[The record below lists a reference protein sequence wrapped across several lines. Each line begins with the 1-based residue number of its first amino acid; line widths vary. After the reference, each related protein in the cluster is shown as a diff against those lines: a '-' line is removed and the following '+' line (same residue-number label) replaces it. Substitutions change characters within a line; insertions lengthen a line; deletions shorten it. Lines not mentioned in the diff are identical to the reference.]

1 MPKRGKKYAEASKS
15 VEPEK
20 LYEPREAFD
29 LIPRLSFAKFDE
41 TVDISIRLGVNPR
54 HADQIVRGALVLPHG
69 TGKEAR
75 VLVFARG
82 DQANE
87 AREAGADFVGAEDIV
102 EKVQKGWLDFD
113 RAVASPDMMSIVGRL
128 GRILGPRGLMPNPRT
143 GTVTTD
149 VKSAVREIKQ
159 GKVEFRTDRAG
170 IIHARLGKV
179 SFGTDKLLDNFYA
192 FMEAIVRARPP
203 AAKGQYLRTVTVS
216 STMGP
221 GIRINVTRVTRPIQ
235 GA

>member
-159 GKVEFRTDRAG
+159 GKVEFRTC
-170 IIHARLGKV
+170 
-179 SFGTDKLLDNFYA
+179 LLYTSRKN
-192 FMEAIVRARPP
+192 
-203 AAKGQYLRTVTVS
+203 
-216 STMGP
+216 P
-221 GIRINVTRVTRPIQ
+221 G
-235 GA
+235 